1 MSGVGV
7 FRRTR
12 RAPARQRRSGP
23 PGEAHWWVDAD
34 QAFVE
39 EPLLNVRDLGR
50 GWQTVPMPNNA
61 ERLDPHGSDAHSD
74 ALRVERDKRRLTA
87 LDEGAAWRQRKERV
101 LVVPRVE
108 VFADA
113 DDRGHRAVWRMLGPA
128 CLDAVWRERWR
139 EREVSP
145 GWIEARW
152 KADEEIAVIAVIA
165 SVDDEGTGA
174 LGQVDWITVEDHTTS
189 AESGT
194 IDRYEHI
201 TVWCGRA
208 LATVIVRHDDALDLD
223 DTTMRVALAAYRRL
237 WQLDR

>member
-1 MSGVGV
+1 ME
-7 FRRTR
+7 
-12 RAPARQRRSGP
+12 Q
-23 PGEAHWWVDAD
+23 
-34 QAFVE
+34 
-39 EPLLNVRDLGR
+39 PLLTARDLGH

-61 ERLDPHGSDAHSD
+61 ERLDPYGDDAHSA
-74 ALRVERDKRRLTA
+74 ALRAERDKRRLTG

-108 VFADA
+108 TFADV
-113 DDRGHRAVWRMLGPA
+113 DDRAHRAAWRMLGPA

-139 EREVSP
+139 ERDVAP

-152 KADEEIAVIAVIA
+152 KAPDEIAAVA
-165 SVDDEGTGA
+165 PAAEAVAGA
-174 LGQVDWITVEDHTTS
+174 LGQIDWVTVEDHTTT

-194 IDRYEHI
+194 IDRYQHI

-223 DTTMRVALAAYRRL
+223 AATMRVALASYRRL
-237 WQLDR
+237 FLLDS

>member
-1 MSGVGV
+1 MGV
-7 FRRTR
+7 FGRKRSN
-12 RAPARQRRSGP
+12 PAAGRRSGP
-23 PGEAHWWVDAD
+23 PGEEHWWADGD

-39 EPLLNVRDLGR
+39 QPLFTTRDLGH
-50 GWQTVPMPNNA
+50 GWQTVPMPNNV
-61 ERLDPHGSDAHSD
+61 ERLDPHGEDAHSE
-74 ALRVERDKRRLTA
+74 ALRAERSKRRLTA

-108 VFADA
+108 VFAEV
-113 DDRGHRAVWRMLGPA
+113 DDRAHRAAWRMLGPA

-152 KADEEIAVIAVIA
+152 KDEGDIAAVA
-165 SVDDEGTGA
+165 PADDEGLGA
-174 LGQVDWITVEDHTTS
+174 LGQIDWISVEDHTTA

-194 IDRYEHI
+194 VDRYQHL

-223 DTTMRVALAAYRRL
+223 DTSLRLGLAAYRRL